1 MIDQLQ
7 NDIKALEERL
17 EQFLES
23 LGVENDDYQ
32 NIDIFGKLEVLY
44 EAFQARV
51 EEIVKEQEEAHEEAN
66 KEKGPSA
73 EDMEEI
79 RKKCVELEV

>member
-1 MIDQLQ
+1 M
-7 NDIKALEERL
+7 EERL

-44 EAFQARV
+44 EAFQVRV

-66 KEKGPSA
+66 KEKGPSV

-79 RKKCVELEV
+79 KKKCTELEVL